1 MDDPIRGKVARVLNS
16 REVAINL
23 GSEQGV
29 RPSMY
34 FDIVARYED
43 IVDPDTKES
52 LGSIERPKIRVKITW
67 VQEKLSLASALA
79 REVNVGGMP
88 LGEFSRLLMPPK
100 WVKKYET
107 FKTAEETGETLDEK
121 DGLVRVGDTVV
132 QVVPA
137 VEEERTKRAR
147 LKALDQLTEESQTLG
162 IGYE

>member
-1 MDDPIRGKVARVLNS
+1 MDDPIRGKVARVLNA

-29 RPSMY
+29 RPGMY
-34 FDIVARYED
+34 FDVVARYED

-52 LGSIERPKIRVKITW
+52 LGAVERPKTRVKITW

-79 REVNVGGMP
+79 REVHVGGMP

-107 FKTAEETGETLDEK
+107 LTTEETGEELGEK

-132 QVVPA
+132 QVVQV
-137 VEEERTKRAR
+137 VEEERV
-147 LKALDQLTEESQTLG
+147 
-162 IGYE
+162 

>member
-29 RPSMY
+29 RPGMY
-34 FDIVARYED
+34 FDVVARHED

-52 LGSIERPKIRVKITW
+52 LGSIERPKIRVQITW

-107 FKTAEETGETLDEK
+107 LTAEETGEELGEK
-121 DGLVRVGDTVV
+121 ESLVKVGDPVV
-132 QVVPA
+132 QVIPGA
-137 VEEERTKRAR
+137 EEERTKRAR

>member
-1 MDDPIRGKVARVLNS
+1 MDDPIRGKVARDLNS

-29 RPSMY
+29 RPGMY
-34 FDIVARYED
+34 FDVVARYED

-79 REVNVGGMP
+79 REVNVGRMP
-88 LGEFSRLLMPPK
+88 LGEFSRALMPPK

-107 FKTAEETGETLDEK
+107 LTTEETGEALDEK
-121 DGLVRVGDTVV
+121 ESLVKAGDPVV
-132 QVVPA
+132 QVIPVA
-137 VEEERTKRAR
+137 EEERTKRAR
-147 LKALDQLTEESQTLG
+147 LKALDRLTEESQTLG